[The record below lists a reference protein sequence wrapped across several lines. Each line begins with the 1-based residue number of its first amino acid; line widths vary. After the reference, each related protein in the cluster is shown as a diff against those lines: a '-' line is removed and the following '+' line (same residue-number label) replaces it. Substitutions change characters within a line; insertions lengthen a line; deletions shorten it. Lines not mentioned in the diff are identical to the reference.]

1 MIGCPLCILWPSS
14 QGMALLH
21 SEILTFPR
29 HLARLW
35 GSWGV
40 PFCVPKV
47 WIISLCLL
55 KLSRDSLR
63 VTLHDFGAHGESRF
77 VFLRFGFSPLL
88 FSRLSRD
95 SLRVTLHDFGAHGES
110 RFVFLR
116 FGFLPL
122 LFSRLSRDSRGHLAR
137 LWGSW
142 CAPLCVPKVSIHV
155 ISGSTVAKP
164 LSKSEPRPNNGNGGD
179 CPAHFR
185 G

>member
-77 VFLRFGFSPLL
+77 VFLRFGF
-88 FSRLSRD
+88 
-95 SLRVTLHDFGAHGES
+95 
-110 RFVFLR
+110 
-116 FGFLPL
+116 LPL

-142 CAPLCVPKVSIHV
+142 CAPLCVPKVSINV